1 MKAKNLKKG
10 LNYRI
15 TRSNHLTSHFKN
27 NTEITVSNIKNG
39 RIYWEAKNGD
49 EDDFDMGSQV
59 DYETEF
65 ELITSNSEQHPLIF
79 N

>member
-1 MKAKNLKKG
+1 MKAENLKKR

-15 TRSNHLTSHFKN
+15 IMSNYLISHFKN
-27 NTEITVSNIKNG
+27 NTEITISNIKSG

-49 EDDFDMGSQV
+49 EDDFDIGSQV
-59 DYETEF
+59 DYGTEF